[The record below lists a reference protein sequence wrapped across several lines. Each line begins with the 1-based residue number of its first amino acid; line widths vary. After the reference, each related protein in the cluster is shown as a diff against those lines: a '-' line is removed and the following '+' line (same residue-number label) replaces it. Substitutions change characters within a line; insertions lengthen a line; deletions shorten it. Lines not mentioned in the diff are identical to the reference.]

1 MNTLTA
7 RSRMMRSAI
16 IRDVARAYASNP
28 AATYS
33 KQELQEKCSNF
44 TLDSNWLQ
52 KLQLHGILMTVGGSR
67 RNTRYA
73 LAART
78 EQLFKI
84 RSEKFIKS

>member
-1 MNTLTA
+1 MNMVTE
-7 RSRMMRSAI
+7 RSRMMRSII

-33 KQELQEKCSNF
+33 KQELQEKCPNF

-52 KLQLHGILMTVGGSR
+52 KLQLHEILMTIGTR
-67 RNTRYA
+67 RNARYA
-73 LAART
+73 LLART

-84 RSEKFIKS
+84 RSQKFINS

>member
-1 MNTLTA
+1 MNMITE
-7 RSRMMRSAI
+7 RSRMMRSII
-16 IRDVARAYASNP
+16 IRDVANAYASNP

-33 KQELQEKCSNF
+33 KQELQEKCPNF
-44 TLDSNWLQ
+44 TVDSNWLQ
-52 KLQLHGILMTVGGSR
+52 KLQLHRILMTVGTR

-84 RSEKFIKS
+84 RTEKFINS

>member
-1 MNTLTA
+1 MNILTQ
-7 RSRMMRSAI
+7 RSRMMRSII
-16 IRDVARAYASNP
+16 IRDVANAYASNP

-33 KQELQEKCSNF
+33 KQELQEKCKNF

-52 KLQLHGILMTVGGSR
+52 KLQLHGILMTVGTR
-67 RNTRYA
+67 RNTRYT

-84 RSEKFIKS
+84 RTEKFINS

>member
-1 MNTLTA
+1 MNKLT
-7 RSRMMRSAI
+7 SKSQMMRGMI
-16 IRDVARAYASNP
+16 IRDVANAYASNP

-33 KQELQEKCSNF
+33 KQELQDKCKNF
-44 TLDSNWLQ
+44 TVDSNWLQ
-52 KLQLHGILMTVGGSR
+52 KLQLHGILMTVGTR

-84 RSEKFIKS
+84 RSQKFINS

>member
-7 RSRMMRSAI
+7 RSRMMRSII
-16 IRDVARAYASNP
+16 IRDVAGAYAPNP
-28 AATYS
+28 AATYT
-33 KQELQEKCSNF
+33 KQELQAKCKSF

-52 KLQLHGILMTVGGSR
+52 KLQLHGILMRVGTP
-67 RNTRYA
+67 RNARYA

-84 RSEKFIKS
+84 RSQKFIIS